1 MASSY
6 IAATAVLAI
15 ALLAGGWL
23 WVLGFAGVVLII
35 GLWLDQRVALAFV
48 VASRS

>member
-1 MASSY
+1 M
-6 IAATAVLAI
+6 AATAVLAI
-15 ALLAGGWL
+15 ALLVGGWL
-23 WVLGFAGVVLII
+23 WVIGLAGAVLII